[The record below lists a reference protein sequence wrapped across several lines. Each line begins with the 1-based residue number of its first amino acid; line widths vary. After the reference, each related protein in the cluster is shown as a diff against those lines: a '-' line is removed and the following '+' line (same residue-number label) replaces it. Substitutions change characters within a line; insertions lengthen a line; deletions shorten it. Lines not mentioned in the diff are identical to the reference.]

1 MSSLIASIAEV
12 KELAVKA
19 QLSVEQIA
27 NAAVVLND
35 RQNEI
40 DASRRALPNDR
51 AGIDAYLK
59 TIDGAINPDLS
70 ASDICLNAGV
80 RFNRGT
86 SQYATRA
93 KQRLLADM
101 RR

>member
-1 MSSLIASIAEV
+1 MSSLVASIAEV
-12 KELAVKA
+12 KDLAVKA
-19 QLSVEQIA
+19 QLSVDQFA
-27 NAAVVLND
+27 NAAVVLNE
-35 RQNEI
+35 RQQQI
-40 DASRRALPNDR
+40 DASRRASPDDR
-51 AGIDAYLK
+51 EAIDAYLK

-70 ASDICLNAGV
+70 ASEILMHAGV
-80 RFNRGT
+80 PKKQGT